1 MMLGGTWCE
10 VHVQAVDKDAAL
22 HVAERRLRL
31 TVDVINFFAD
41 LTRDKTR
48 LFLPGDSGP
57 SPRFALRI
65 PAQGSDPDLSRVQA
79 GPADRFSF
87 SQISP
92 PMTRLL
98 ELCKVSDWLAKSRPS
113 DLEDR
118 ILSAVQWAGRAAV
131 EERREES
138 FLLHAISLESLLLGG
153 KSHTELTERLALRGA
168 HLLAGD
174 RGGRE
179 NIYKELKALYAIRSK
194 IVHSG
199 SREVTDDE
207 LARIGAVVRGA
218 LVTVLHL
225 SPLAE
230 MTAESQFEDWFKD
243 QLLGGIQV
251 PYERRQNAPES
262 PGSASAT
269 GTIDSE

>member
-1 MMLGGTWCE
+1 LLT
-10 VHVQAVDKDAAL
+10 L
-22 HVAERRLRL
+22 AERRLRL
-31 TVDVINFFAD
+31 TMDVINFFAD

-65 PAQGSDPDLSRVQA
+65 PSSGSDPDFVRVQA
-79 GPADRFSF
+79 GPSDRFSF
-87 SQISP
+87 AQISP
-92 PMTRLL
+92 PMMRLL
-98 ELCKVSDWLAKSRPS
+98 ELHKVSEWLATSRPS

-118 ILSAVQWAGRAAV
+118 ILSSLQWAGRAAA

-138 FLLHAISLESLLLGG
+138 FLLYAISLEGLLLGG
-153 KSHTELTERLALRGA
+153 KTHTELTERLALRGA

-174 RGGRE
+174 RDGRE
-179 NIYKELKALYAIRSK
+179 NVYDELKTLYGLRSK

-199 SREVTDDE
+199 STEVTDDE
-207 LARIGAVVRGA
+207 LARIAAVARGA

-225 SPLAE
+225 SPLTE
-230 MTAESQFEDWFKD
+230 MTEESQLEDWFKD

-251 PYERRQNAPES
+251 PYEKRRNEPEN
-262 PGSASAT
+262 
-269 GTIDSE
+269 